1 MCSDMLRMGSPS
13 TAARE
18 RGRDDPVFQGPLEG
32 GSLFTAGRCGR
43 GPESP
48 REVEPARLPRAS
60 RRPSLPVLPA
70 RGEGCQPSELK
81 ECGKGSPMLAEA
93 ARADLR
99 RAAELPPAPLV
110 PRGDEGGAS
119 ECGLCRPPRSPFRPA
134 WTCPSTCPW
143 PCSSPGP
150 CRDPAGRAAHRLDV
164 VGCPAPDPRSPLR
177 PRLKA
182 GSRLAQERR
191 RHALFVKSGLMLQE
205 ARTRA
210 SLGAGPP
217 DPSWHSLDLAA

>member
-1 MCSDMLRMGSPS
+1 MCSDMLRIGSPS

-60 RRPSLPVLPA
+60 RRPSLPVLPV
-70 RGEGCQPSELK
+70 RGEGCQASEQK
-81 ECGKGSPMLAEA
+81 ECGKGSPTLAEA

-110 PRGDEGGAS
+110 DRGDEGWAS
-119 ECGLCRPPRSPFRPA
+119 ECGLCRPRSPFRPA
-134 WTCPSTCPW
+134 WTCPSACPWTCPW
-143 PCSSPGP
+143 AGP
-150 CRDPAGRAAHRLDV
+150 SRGPAGRAAHRSDV

-177 PRLKA
+177 PRLEA
-182 GSRLAQERR
+182 GWRRAQERR
-191 RHALFVKSGLMLQE
+191 RPALFVKRGSVRQE
-205 ARTRA
+205 ARPRA
-210 SLGAGPP
+210 PLGAGPP
-217 DPSWHSLDLAA
+217 DPSWHSLDLAE